1 MISREYLFSS
11 IVIVDEVFIV
21 VIVMVFSDTLD
32 HFRFCISEKRKDVK
46 NPEESPHDE
55 FNARI
60 FHVLLLSQKCHEV
73 V

>member
-11 IVIVDEVFIV
+11 MVIVDEVFMV

-46 NPEESPHDE
+46 QQKQKKSRTICKSVVFP
-55 FNARI
+55 I
-60 FHVLLLSQKCHEV
+60 FFSYVRPL
-73 V
+73 